1 MDNELGNCAADCIEI
16 AIEALAKIMALEDS
30 NNLSYEARKAILIAG
45 NARMAIANRMYS
57 TRNLLNNDKTG
68 T

>member
-16 AIEALAKIMALEDS
+16 AIEALSKIMALENS
-30 NNLSYEARKAILIAG
+30 NNLSFEARKAILIAG
-45 NARMAIANRMYS
+45 NARMAISNRMYS
-57 TRNLLNNDKTG
+57 IRNSLNNDKTG